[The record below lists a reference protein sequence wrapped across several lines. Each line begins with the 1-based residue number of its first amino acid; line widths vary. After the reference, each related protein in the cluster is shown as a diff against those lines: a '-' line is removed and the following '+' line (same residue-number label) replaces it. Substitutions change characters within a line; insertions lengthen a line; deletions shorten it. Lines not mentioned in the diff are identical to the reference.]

1 MRATRALIDL
11 AQLRANLAAVRRL
24 TAPPPTATGATAGAR
39 PGRAPRICLVVK
51 AGAYGH
57 GAVPVARAAL
67 QAGVSAF
74 GVATAAE
81 GAELRAAGISAP
93 ILLFSLPLPEE
104 AAAIARAGLTS
115 LCGDA
120 ALGRDLAR
128 AARAAGRTVAVHL
141 KIDTGMGRIGCPPA
155 AAPGL
160 AQELRH
166 LPGLRLTGVCT
177 HFALAE
183 QADQEFTR
191 AQLAAFE
198 RAVAAIRDH
207 HLLLRHAANSGA
219 IAGFPAA
226 HLDLVRPGI
235 IAYGY
240 APRAAGPG
248 ANAVRPVMELAT
260 RVTYLKR
267 VAAGT
272 GLSYGLAYRPP
283 AATVIGTLP
292 VGYADGYPR
301 ALSGRA
307 RVLIR
312 GRRYPVVGRIC
323 MDQCLVDLGPRPVAA
338 RYDRAVLF
346 GPDRAGPDAAELAA
360 QADTITHEI
369 TSRVAARVP
378 RVYRF

>member
-1 MRATRALIDL
+1 MRATRATIDL
-11 AQLRANLAAVRRL
+11 AQLCANLRTVQRCL
-24 TAPPPTATGATAGAR
+24 TAPAAPAAR
-39 PGRAPRICLVVK
+39 VSRARRPARICLAVK
-51 AGAYGH
+51 AAAYGH

-67 QAGVSAF
+67 TAGVSAF
-74 GVATAAE
+74 GVATVAE
-81 GAELRAAGISAP
+81 GVELRTAGITAP

-104 AAAIARAGLTS
+104 AAAIARAGLTA
-115 LCGDA
+115 LCADA

-128 AARAAGRTVAVHL
+128 AAAAARRTVTVHL
-141 KIDTGMGRIGCPPA
+141 KIDTGMGRIGCTPQ
-155 AAPGL
+155 AAPDL
-160 AQELRH
+160 AQELRRH
-166 LPGLRLTGVCT
+166 PALRLAGVCT
-177 HFALAE
+177 HFAHAD
-183 QADQEFTR
+183 QADLERTR

-207 HLLLRHAANSGA
+207 HLLVRHAANSGA
-219 IAGFPAA
+219 VGGLPAA

-240 APRAAGPG
+240 GPG
-248 ANAVRPVMELAT
+248 EQRPRTAAVRPVMALAT
-260 RVTYLKR
+260 RVVYLKR
-267 VAAGT
+267 VSAGT
-272 GLSYGLAYRPP
+272 GLSYGWTYRTP

-307 RVLIR
+307 QVLIR

-323 MDQCLVDLGPRPVAA
+323 MDQCLVDLGPRPAVA
-338 RYDRAVLF
+338 RYDEAVLF

-360 QADTITHEI
+360 LADTIPYEI

-378 RVYRF
+378 RIYRF